1 MERSAFVR
9 VFGNSPV
16 VRVIDFLLTERGLYD
31 YTLKDIA
38 ENSRVSFVTL
48 QGIFPRLEKIGI
60 VEMTRRIGKA
70 RLYRLN
76 EKNVLVQ
83 KLIRLDKEIS
93 EYFIQK
99 ELKKQ
104 SIGKPIKVRR

>member
-9 VFGNSPV
+9 VFGDSPV

-38 ENSRVSFVTL
+38 ENSSVSFVTL
-48 QGIFPRLEKIGI
+48 QGIFPSLEKIGI
-60 VEMTRRIGKA
+60 VKMTRRIGKA
-70 RLYRLN
+70 KLYTLN
-76 EKNVLVQ
+76 EENPLVQ

-93 EYFIQK
+93 EYFIKK

-104 SIGKPIKVRR
+104 TIEKPMIIRR

>member
-1 MERSAFVR
+1 MERSALVR
-9 VFGNSPV
+9 VFGDSPI

-38 ENSRVSFVTL
+38 ENSKVSFVTL

-60 VEMTRRIGKA
+60 VKMTRRIGKA
-70 RLYRLN
+70 KLYRLN

-83 KLIRLDKEIS
+83 KLIKLDEEIS
-93 EYFIQK
+93 EYFIRR

-104 SIGKPIKVRR
+104 SIKKPIKVR

>member
-38 ENSRVSFVTL
+38 ENSNVSFVTL
-48 QGIFPRLEKIGI
+48 QAVFPKLEKIGI
-60 VEMTRRIGKA
+60 VKMTRRIGKA
-70 RLYRLN
+70 KLYMLN
-76 EKNVLVQ
+76 EENPLVQ
-83 KLIRLDKEIS
+83 KLIRMDKEIS
-93 EYFIQK
+93 DYFIGR

-104 SIGKPIKVRR
+104 GVEKPIKIR